1 MVKTSSPL
9 VVAAHTIRTSRA
21 DENTLPRRSVT
32 ASGPRALDRKRYRVG
47 HPQISYTSTNRL
59 LKIGKLTPI
68 AKNDEAEALRVFEP
82 PCTPS
87 APIAA
92 ATHDVAVQD
101 VPALASPFPL
111 TLTVLSSPVAIP
123 TTKFEDRA
131 IKSIREPVYHKSERV
146 KTHSTALESKVQK
159 LENLSRAFKGT
170 VKEIAKGFDAFRDE
184 VDELMHEFEAL
195 EDDHIA
201 ALASL
206 EEEKDTVGSYLGL
219 LKNTEKELYL
229 IYQNLEGHPD
239 KLDIIPCG
247 FSQAKDGF

>member
-1 MVKTSSPL
+1 MNPDTYHL
-9 VVAAHTIRTSRA
+9 F
-21 DENTLPRRSVT
+21 LP
-32 ASGPRALDRKRYRVG
+32 
-47 HPQISYTSTNRL
+47 
-59 LKIGKLTPI
+59 
-68 AKNDEAEALRVFEP
+68 ALRVFEP

-87 APIAA
+87 APIAV
-92 ATHDVAVQD
+92 ATRDVAVQDVPVQLD

-123 TTKFEDRA
+123 TTKFEDRT
-131 IKSIREPVYHKSERV
+131 IKSIRAPVYHKSERV
-146 KTHSTALESKVQK
+146 KTHSTALESKIKK
-159 LENLSRAFKGT
+159 LEHLSRAFKGT

-206 EEEKDTVGSYLGL
+206 EEEKDTVRSYLGL

-247 FSQAKDGF
+247 FSQAKDGFRMMTWGTRSCAATFLYRPYRATSPN